1 MCLRLHLDVCFV
13 TVIAYRIALGL
24 LLTMSKLVGP
34 KVVEPE
40 GIAPSSNVPL
50 IRRLQS
56 FKLYL
61 CLLEDK
67 TLVGE

>member
-56 FKLYL
+56 FNSIYASL
-61 CLLEDK
+61 K
-67 TLVGE
+67 TRRL